1 MFSKDEVIKNINGL
15 IDSAGRTSG
24 SLSAHYER
32 RVDGVEAAESSD
44 GSKEGTMEKMEGASE
59 AMDLYGELFAD
70 ALDKAY
76 KVMEIP
82 AGSDQSE
89 RIFAAILE
97 AADAIRLAE
106 GVKARIEA
114 GR

>member
-1 MFSKDEVIKNINGL
+1 
-15 IDSAGRTSG
+15 
-24 SLSAHYER
+24 
-32 RVDGVEAAESSD
+32 
-44 GSKEGTMEKMEGASE
+44 MEKMENAGAQME
-59 AMDLYGELFAD
+59 DLYGELFAD

-82 AGSDQSE
+82 AGSGQSE

-114 GR
+114 SR